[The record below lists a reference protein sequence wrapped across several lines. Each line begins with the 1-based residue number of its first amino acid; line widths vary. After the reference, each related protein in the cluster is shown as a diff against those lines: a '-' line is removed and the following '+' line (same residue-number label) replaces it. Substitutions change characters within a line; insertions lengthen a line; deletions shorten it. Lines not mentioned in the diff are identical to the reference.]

1 MLFKGNGVVS
11 YGEIQEQSRGALR
24 RAVLDAATEL
34 LISKGTGGLT
44 MRAVAESVGAS
55 TTVLYTL
62 FGGKQG
68 LIEELWAEGVARL
81 WQAEQEAQQGADDP
95 LARLVALGSAY
106 RRNALENPGY
116 YRMMFGG
123 NASGFTP
130 SAAAI
135 EQRHAT
141 FQPLIDAA
149 AACIR
154 AGIFRPEDPER
165 IALILWATAHG
176 VVSLQLSGD
185 IPEDEAE
192 EIYSQA
198 LRAVASSF
206 FAQPPVH

>member
-1 MLFKGNGVVS
+1 MS
-11 YGEIQEQSRGALR
+11 YGEIQEQGRDALR

-34 LISKGTGGLT
+34 LISKGMGGLT
-44 MRAVAESVGAS
+44 MRAVAQSVGAS

-81 WQAEQEAQQGADDP
+81 WQAEQEAQQGAGDP

-116 YRMMFGG
+116 YRMLFGG
-123 NASGFTP
+123 HTSGFAP
-130 SAAAI
+130 SEAAI
-135 EQRHAT
+135 KQRHET
-141 FQPLIDAA
+141 FQPLVDAA
-149 AACIR
+149 AACVR
-154 AGIFRPEDPER
+154 AGIFRDEDPER

-185 IPEDEAE
+185 IQEPDAE
-192 EIYSQA
+192 EIYTQA
-198 LRAVASSF
+198 LRAAAASF
-206 FAQPPVH
+206 FAQPPDH